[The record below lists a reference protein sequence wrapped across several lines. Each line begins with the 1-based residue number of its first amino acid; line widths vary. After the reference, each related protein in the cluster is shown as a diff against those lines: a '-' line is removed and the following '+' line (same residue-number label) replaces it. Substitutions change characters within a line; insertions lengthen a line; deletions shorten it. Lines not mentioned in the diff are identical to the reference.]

1 MRKPVLYIMVGCSG
15 SGKSTIAEA
24 IRTYLK
30 DIYIVSPD
38 NFRKLLYNDV
48 NYQKKNKEV
57 FARAYASM
65 NLLLKTGH
73 NVIFDA
79 ANVTTFARINLISKV
94 QAECEIKIIYVK
106 VDFETALNRVKYRT
120 NGQKVPEKVVF
131 NQYNRLKKSEKELF
145 DCPYDVIAIKN
156 NKENKEKIIDN
167 ILFM

>member
-1 MRKPVLYIMVGCSG
+1 MNTLYIMVGCSG
-15 SGKSTIAEA
+15 SGKSTIAET
-24 IRTYLK
+24 ICSHLK
-30 DIYIVSPD
+30 DTYVVSPD

-48 NYQKKNKEV
+48 NCQKNNKEV

-79 ANVTTFARINLISKV
+79 TNVTTFARINLISKV
-94 QAECEIKIIYVK
+94 QTKCKIKFIYVK
-106 VDFETALNRVKYRT
+106 VDFETALNRVKHRT

-131 NQYNRLKKSEKELF
+131 SQYNRLKKSEKELF
-145 DCPYDVIAIKN
+145 DYPYDVIVIKN
-156 NKENKEKIIDN
+156 NKENKEKTIDN